1 MGEVLGRGGQGADRT
16 SKRERCW
23 GGAAGSGQ
31 DLQTGERWWD
41 RRDFSIVSQDEGE
54 ENEMGGEEMGKE
66 KC

>member
-1 MGEVLGRGGQGADRT
+1 MGREQTGPPNGRGAGAR
-16 SKRERCW
+16 R
-23 GGAAGSGQ
+23 AGSGQ